1 VNKTLLAAA
10 QAAPTKHRAM
20 HWLVHLGAVG
30 LFGVSLLDACPFPL
44 PIPGTTDLLL
54 LLLIV
59 RKGIPWLLVPLAVGG
74 ALAGAFTTWS
84 AGKKGGEM
92 ALRRYVP
99 ERYYDR
105 ITGWVRKHGATG
117 VALAALAP
125 PPIPLMPFLA
135 AAGALGVTRGRFLT
149 AFTIARTARYS
160 LVAWLGILYGHHMV
174 RWWNHYLARY
184 SGAIGWAI
192 LALFI
197 AAFGWGFWKW
207 RTSGAHQT
215 AQPAHS

>member
-160 LVAWLGILYGHHMV
+160 LVAWLGVLYGHHMV

-207 RTSGAHQT
+207 RTSGAHQE